1 MKDNNAMSWCLV
13 VEKLKILN
21 YLKGFD
27 VAGRAIAALKDTRL
41 VFVGATEGKHE
52 EIAQRL
58 NRCGVP
64 LSCLRVRDF
73 VQDRESLKRLFQ
85 EVDLV
90 VMPSR
95 TEGFGFRGTHGSVP
109 QNICSSGK
117 FLLAGRFGKNMS
129 LEIGKLWLSEVI

>member
-13 VEKLKILN
+13 LEKLKILN

-41 VFVGATEGKHE
+41 VFVGATEAKHE

-95 TEGFGFRGTHGSVP
+95 TEGFGFRGT
-109 QNICSSGK
+109 QWICSSK
-117 FLLAGRFGKNMS
+117 YLFFRQIFAGW
-129 LEIGKLWLSEVI
+129 EIWKKYVLGNWKIVGV

>member
-1 MKDNNAMSWCLV
+1 MSWCLV

-58 NRCGVP
+58 KNSFSGVKMTP
-64 LSCLRVRDF
+64 GIEDDSFIPKKSVPPDIEDRDF
-73 VQDRESLKRLFQ
+73 KVEYKVQDVGLLHAVTKSGNIEIIASLLSQGF
-85 EVDLV
+85 EVD
-90 VMPSR
+90 SKDR
-95 TEGFGFRGTHGSVP
+95 EGVTP
-109 QNICSSGK
+109 
-117 FLLAGRFGKNMS
+117 LM
-129 LEIGKLWLSEVI
+129 